1 MLFRH
6 LLRNP
11 DAWLGLAVIAFGV
24 WFAAMATEFSGRGR
38 HFPLWLSVTV
48 ALCGLGILAGA
59 LHAAWREGPGP
70 APGLPVASLLPI
82 LTGAVPF
89 ALVVVGW
96 VLALSYGLGYVLPGI
111 VAGSLLLIIAGERRP
126 LRILLLSSAIIITC
140 YLIFSVIFN
149 VRLPELAVINDLIRP
164 LRRLIH

>member
-6 LLRNP
+6 LLRSP
-11 DAWLGLAVIAFGV
+11 DAWLGLAVLGFGL
-24 WFAAMATEFSGRGR
+24 WFAAMATEFTGRGR
-38 HFPLWLSVTV
+38 HFPLWLSVIV
-48 ALCGLGILAGA
+48 ALCGLGILGGA
-59 LHAAWREGPGP
+59 LRTAWRAGPGP
-70 APGLPVASLLPI
+70 APGLPMGALMPI
-82 LTGAVPF
+82 LTGAIPF

-126 LRILLLSSAIIITC
+126 LRILLLSTTIIVTC
-140 YLIFSVIFN
+140 YLIFSVVFN